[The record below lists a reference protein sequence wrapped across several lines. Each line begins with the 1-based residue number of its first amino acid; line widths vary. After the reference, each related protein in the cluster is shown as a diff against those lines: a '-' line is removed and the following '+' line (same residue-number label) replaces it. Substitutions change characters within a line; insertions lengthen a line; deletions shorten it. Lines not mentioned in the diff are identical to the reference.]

1 MWVEELDGKIKIIR
15 KVNIANIN
23 FNYQKQQFLKK
34 KSLIYLYQI
43 QLKTENVKKSKTF
56 DL

>member
-1 MWVEELDGKIKIIR
+1 MWVEEVDGKIKIIR
-15 KVNIANIN
+15 KENIANIN
-23 FNYQKQQFLKK
+23 FNYQKQQLLKN